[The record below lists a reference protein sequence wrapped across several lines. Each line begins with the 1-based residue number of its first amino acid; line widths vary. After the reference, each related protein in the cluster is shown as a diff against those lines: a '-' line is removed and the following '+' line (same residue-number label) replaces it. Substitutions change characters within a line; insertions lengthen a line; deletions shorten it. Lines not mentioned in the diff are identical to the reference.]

1 MGKMISF
8 DTKTITNEYNNMAL
22 KPQSI
27 RKGVV
32 ILLDKQ
38 EVDKQTILELSET
51 WSEVQENFFKKML
64 KQGGEFKVKGRKFHV
79 YPANKILNS
88 NGEKDSGIIQIPG
101 DSRF

>member
-1 MGKMISF
+1 
-8 DTKTITNEYNNMAL
+8 MAL

-79 YPANKILNS
+79 YPTNKIVNS